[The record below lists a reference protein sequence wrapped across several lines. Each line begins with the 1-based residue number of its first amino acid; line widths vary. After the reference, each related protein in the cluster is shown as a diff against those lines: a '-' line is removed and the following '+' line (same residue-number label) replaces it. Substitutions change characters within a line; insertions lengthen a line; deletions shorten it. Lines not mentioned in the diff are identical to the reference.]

1 LGAFLLELRPRRFH
15 DAQVADLDRE
25 EKDPTDGGHA
35 MKRTVQLVLVVAAA
49 SVALLGCKQQP
60 AGHSQQS
67 APAGQGSAAV
77 VASPIPATTGYA
89 DVKGTRHYYQVTGDL
104 KSGKMPLLVLHGSMM
119 SADAMAPL
127 VERFAKTRPVIA
139 LDARGHGRTLDI
151 AGPITYELLADDAA
165 SVLAALDVK
174 TADVLGYSMGGIT
187 AIVMAI
193 RHSERVN
200 KLIPVSAPY
209 SRQGWYPEVQKAFE
223 QWSPDMLAGSGLE
236 AEYKRLSAT
245 PDALPALIAKLMVL
259 EKAPYAWPEAHI
271 RELDD
276 RTMVVVGDAD
286 GVQLDHAIKLFVLR
300 GGGDREAAVK
310 GFLAEAPRARLAVL
324 PGTSH
329 IGMLARSQLI
339 VDVVTPFLDDE
350 KPPLPD
356 NFLQPGPG
364 KTPAETPEKQ

>member
-1 LGAFLLELRPRRFH
+1 MR
-15 DAQVADLDRE
+15 
-25 EKDPTDGGHA
+25 
-35 MKRTVQLVLVVAAA
+35 RTVQPVLVVAAA

-60 AGHSQQS
+60 AGHRQQS
-67 APAGQGSAAV
+67 APAAQGSAV

-89 DVKGTRHYYQVTGDL
+89 DVKGTRHYYEVTGDL
-104 KSGKMPLLVLHGSMM
+104 KSGKMPLFVLHGSMM

-139 LDARGHGRTLDI
+139 LDARGHGRTPDI

-165 SVLAALDVK
+165 GVLVALNVK
-174 TADVLGYSMGGIT
+174 IADVLGYSMGGTT

-193 RHSERVN
+193 RHPERVN

-209 SRQGWYPEVQKAFE
+209 NRQGWYPEVQKAFE

-245 PDALPALIAKLMVL
+245 PDRLPALIAKLMVL
-259 EKAPYAWPEAHI
+259 EKSPYAWPETRI
-271 RELDD
+271 GELDD
-276 RTMVVVGDAD
+276 RTMVVIGDAD
-286 GVQLDHAIKLFVLR
+286 GVQLDHAMKLFVLR

-310 GFLAEAPRARLAVL
+310 GFLPDAPRARLAVL

-364 KTPAETPEKQ
+364 KTPAEAPKKQ